1 MNFGTR
7 PTSDNIDRV
16 TSASCMIKNMGGGRS
31 WNRGAISHRS
41 KVISTSESSRHFEFH
56 FGNQP
61 ASGNIGSVMNVSGM
75 VAKCCGSRWNR
86 ITRSLRSIV
95 RPIFTSGFGAAIFK
109 FGSRPTSDN
118 VEEYQSVI
126 SKSDLAKIVGA
137 TDSTVEIASLS
148 HVQWRI

>member
-1 MNFGTR
+1 M
-7 PTSDNIDRV
+7 
-16 TSASCMIKNMGGGRS
+16 
-31 WNRGAISHRS
+31 
-41 KVISTSESSRHFEFH
+41 
-56 FGNQP
+56 
-61 ASGNIGSVMNVSGM
+61 SGM

-126 SKSDLAKIVGA
+126 SKSDLAKNVGA
-137 TDSTVEIASLS
+137 TYSTVEIASLS
-148 HVQWRI
+148 HVQWRM

>member
-1 MNFGTR
+1 MHDEKYGWGGVVVGFAAPFLTVQKLFQL
-7 PTSDNIDRV
+7 PRV
-16 TSASCMIKNMGGGRS
+16 V
-31 WNRGAISHRS
+31 AILNS
-41 KVISTSESSRHFEFH
+41 
-56 FGNQP
+56 GNQP
-61 ASGNIGSVMNVSGM
+61 TSGNVGSVMNVSGM

-95 RPIFTSGFGAAIFK
+95 RPIFTSGFAAAIFK